1 LHGTISNE
9 PRKYLLLNSVLS
21 GEQNLDFFSYKVY
34 VFDFK
39 MRFLS
44 HEGLERVFGLT
55 IAFGVLLISV
65 NGKRTEQLDDK
76 GRLILEWE
84 LNTDQTEIIFELSAN
99 TTGFVG
105 FGISPQGGMTG
116 ADIFI
121 AGVDS
126 NGVPYSSVSC

>member
-1 LHGTISNE
+1 
-9 PRKYLLLNSVLS
+9 
-21 GEQNLDFFSYKVY
+21 
-34 VFDFK
+34 

-44 HEGLERVFGLT
+44 REALKSVWVTL
-55 IAFGVLLISV
+55 VLGILLVSA
-65 NGKRTEQLDDK
+65 NGKRTEQLDER
-76 GRLILEWE
+76 GRVILEWE
-84 LNTDQTEIIFELSAN
+84 LSANETEIIFELSAN

-126 NGVPYSSVSC
+126 NGQSYSSVS